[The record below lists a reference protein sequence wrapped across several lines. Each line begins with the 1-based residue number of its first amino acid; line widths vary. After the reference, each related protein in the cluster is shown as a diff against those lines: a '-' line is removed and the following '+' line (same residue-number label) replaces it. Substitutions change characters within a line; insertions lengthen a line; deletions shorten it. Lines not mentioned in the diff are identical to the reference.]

1 MNKGSVLRGLLANVC
16 ILIAG
21 AVSAQCGTTVYDTG
35 GPGGNYT
42 NDQDL
47 SWTYCAPPGQVITL
61 NFTQFSVELNYDFLT
76 IHDGP
81 GTNSPILAGYTGTG
95 AIPPITS
102 TGSCLTLWF
111 TSDFS
116 GTLPGWA
123 ANITCSTPPPVP
135 GGCTYILSLF
145 DSYGDGWGSSNVGV
159 SINGGPNTFYTVGT
173 ISNQVPVTLNT
184 GDVVVLTYNSSG
196 PFQGENSYTFGLPGY
211 GAFFNSGT
219 PPGAG
224 ISFTQTVSCT
234 PPPTPPQDCSGGIT
248 ICGSQAINNNSTN
261 TGNMFDLNATNRG
274 CLQGGERQGTW
285 YYFSPSASGT
295 VAFTIQP
302 TANVDYD
309 FAIWGPMS
317 TVTCPPTAP
326 PVRCS
331 WAYPPNVLGYP
342 GAGSFLTGMR
352 TTSVDASE
360 LEGPLWA
367 VDGFTSALN
376 VIAGQVYVMYIDNFD
391 NTGQAFDLSWSLTNG
406 ASLDCTVLPI
416 GELAL
421 KAQPTGTDVVVEW
434 TTTYERG
441 SAQFA
446 IERSRDG
453 LDFKE
458 VGIRM
463 ANGNTSDP
471 STYTFVDT
479 NAPPGIDYYRI
490 RTSGPEGTE
499 RYSPIVSVLMTRGA
513 DLVLAPNPV
522 ANSATL
528 FMHASSSGI
537 IQLRTMDAS
546 GRLVH
551 RHMVAMEEGDRQVH
565 LEWPALDAGSY
576 VLVLLDP
583 TGEPIARLPFVHE

>member
-1 MNKGSVLRGLLANVC
+1 MIKGAALPVLLVSACLLSVRTTT
-16 ILIAG
+16 
-21 AVSAQCGTTVYDTG
+21 AQCGTTVYDTG
-35 GPGGNYT
+35 GPGGNYA
-42 NDQDL
+42 NNQDL

-61 NFTQFSVELNYDFLT
+61 NFTQFSIELNYDFLT

-81 GTNSPILAGYTGTG
+81 GTSSPILAGYTGTG

-116 GTLPGWA
+116 GTLPGWT

-135 GGCTYILSLF
+135 GGCTYMLSLF

-173 ISNQVPVTLNT
+173 ISNQVPITLNT
-184 GDVVVLTYNSSG
+184 GDVVVLTYNNSG

-211 GAFFNSGT
+211 GPFFDSGT

-224 ISFTQTVSCT
+224 ISFTQTVACT

-342 GAGSFLTGMR
+342 GAGAFLTGMR
-352 TTSVDASE
+352 TTSVDPSE
-360 LEGPLWA
+360 ADGPLWA

-376 VIAGQVYVMYIDNFD
+376 VIAGQVYIMYIDNFD
-391 NTGQAFDLSWSLTNG
+391 NTGQAFNLGWSLTNG
-406 ASLDCTVLPI
+406 ASLDCTVLPV
-416 GELAL
+416 GEVAL
-421 KAQPTGTDVVVEW
+421 NARPNGSDVVVEW
-434 TTTYERG
+434 TTNFERG
-441 SAQFA
+441 SERFT
-446 IERSRDG
+446 IERSSDG
-453 LDFKE
+453 VVFQA
-458 VGIRM
+458 VGMEM
-463 ANGNTSDP
+463 ANGNTEALSA
-471 STYTFVDT
+471 YTFLDK
-479 NAPPGIDYYRI
+479 NAPLGVDYYRI
-490 RTSGPEGTE
+490 RSTGSNGAEQ
-499 RYSPIVSVLMTRGA
+499 YSPIVSVLMTRGA
-513 DLVLAPNPV
+513 EPVLAPNPV
-522 ANSATL
+522 ANGATL
-528 FMHASSSGI
+528 FMHAPTAGTI
-537 IQLRTMDAS
+537 ELRTIDAS
-546 GRLVH
+546 GRTVH
-551 RHMVAMEEGDRQVH
+551 RHMIAMEEGAQQVP
-565 LEWPALDAGSY
+565 LEWPGLDAGAY
-576 VLVLLDP
+576 ILLLLDP
-583 TGEPIARLPFVHE
+583 RGGTLARTPFVRE